1 MKKFL
6 IGSLMVVVGI
16 TAFGKGYHHREVGR
30 HHQQHCEY
38 SRPDEKRDFRMNPEF
53 EKTRIEFDEKRLEIR
68 KELLKDTPDWAKVQ
82 KLNEEIAL
90 KKAEF
95 RTNNMK
101 RCFEYRKSLPTTNNT
116 NNTK

>member
-30 HHQQHCEY
+30 HHQQCEY
-38 SRPDEKRDFRMNPEF
+38 YRTSEKREFRVNPEV
-53 EKTRIEFDEKRLEIR
+53 EKTRIEFDEKRLDIR
-68 KELLKDTPDWAKVQ
+68 KELLKDTPDWTKVQ

-101 RCFEYRKSLPTTNNT
+101 RCFEYRKSLPAT

>member
-16 TAFGKGYHHREVGR
+16 TAFGRGYHHRDFGR
-30 HHQQHCEY
+30 HHQQCEY
-38 SRPDEKRDFRMNPEF
+38 YRTSEKREFRVNPEV
-53 EKTRIEFDEKRLEIR
+53 EKTRVEFDEKRLDIR
-68 KELLKDTPDWAKVQ
+68 KELLKDTPDWTKVQ

-101 RCFEYRKSLPTTNNT
+101 RCFEYRKSLPA
-116 NNTK
+116 TK